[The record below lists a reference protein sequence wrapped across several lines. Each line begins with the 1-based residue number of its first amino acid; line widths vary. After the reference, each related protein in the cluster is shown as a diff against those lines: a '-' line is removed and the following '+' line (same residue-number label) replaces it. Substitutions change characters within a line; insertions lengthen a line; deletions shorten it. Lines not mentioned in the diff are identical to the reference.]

1 MKFNNLYELL
11 LSAASDSSAENDVQ
25 ILDAAIHNSGMTK
38 IAAEDD
44 RFVEMNTAYEAR
56 YGEERLFIQY
66 RYYDTSGPFSNQPDM
81 NVYLFRHPRGSKVI
95 SEKQIKFLDKN

>member
-38 IAAEDD
+38 IAAEDEHC
-44 RFVEMNTAYEAR
+44 V
-56 YGEERLFIQY
+56 
-66 RYYDTSGPFSNQPDM
+66 
-81 NVYLFRHPRGSKVI
+81 RG
-95 SEKQIKFLDKN
+95 